1 MISRRNIRI
10 KVMQLI
16 YILETAGEAPK
27 KDPVSLLAEDF
38 EDTIAL
44 YTYLIH
50 FGLSVAR
57 FAETDARMRG
67 AKNLPS
73 EADLNVNIKISGNRT
88 LWQVLESPD
97 FVKALE
103 TYQTVARTDMELVRK
118 IYKQLTESKQY
129 QQYILA
135 ESRDKRQELDILLFV
150 YNDLLLA
157 SEEFDTHIEELFPN
171 WQDDGEMLALLLTG
185 YLNKPY
191 PLTVDHLLGKDKW
204 SFASSLLKTA
214 IDKKEYTSTLIKP
227 KLNNWDEDRIA
238 QLDMVLMRL
247 GVCELLFFETIPTKV
262 TINEY
267 IDIAKEYSTPQSG
280 QFING
285 VIDNIHK
292 ELTATGKIQKIDYQ
306 KKKPAK

>member
-1 MISRRNIRI
+1 
-10 KVMQLI
+10 MQLI
-16 YILETAGEAPK
+16 YILEAAGEAPK
-27 KDPVSLLAEDF
+27 KDPVILLASEF
-38 EDTIAL
+38 EDTVAL

-73 EADLNVNIKISGNRT
+73 EADLNVNIKISGNST
-88 LWQVLESPD
+88 LWQVLESAA
-97 FVKALE
+97 FIKALE
-103 TYQTVARTDMELVRK
+103 TNQTVARTDMELVRK
-118 IYKQLTESKQY
+118 TYNQLTESDKY
-129 QQYILA
+129 KQYILA
-135 ESRDKRQELDILLFV
+135 ESRDKKQELDILLFI

-157 SEEFDTHIEELFPN
+157 SEEFNTHIEEIFPN
-171 WQDDGEMLALLLTG
+171 WQDDGEMLALLLPA
-185 YLNKPY
+185 YLAKPY

-204 SFASSLLKTA
+204 SYASNLLRTA
-214 IDKKEYTSTLIKP
+214 IEKKEFTSTIIKP

-247 GVCELLFFETIPTKV
+247 GICELLFFETIPTKV

-280 QFING
+280 HFVNG
-285 VIDNIHK
+285 VIDSIHK
-292 ELTATGKIQKIDYQ
+292 ELVAEGKIQKIDYQ
-306 KKKPAK
+306 KRKATK

>member
-1 MISRRNIRI
+1 
-10 KVMQLI
+10 MQLI
-16 YILETAGEAPK
+16 YILEAAGEAPK
-27 KDPVSLLAEDF
+27 KDPVILLALEF
-38 EDTIAL
+38 EDTVAL

-73 EADLNVNIKISGNRT
+73 EADLNVNIKISGNST
-88 LWQVLESPD
+88 LWQVLESAA
-97 FVKALE
+97 FIKALE
-103 TYQTVARTDMELVRK
+103 TNQTVARTDMELVRK
-118 IYKQLTESKQY
+118 TYNQLTESDKY
-129 QQYILA
+129 KQYILA
-135 ESRDKRQELDILLFV
+135 ESRDKKQELDILLFI

-157 SEEFDTHIEELFPN
+157 SEEFNTHIEEIFPN
-171 WQDDGEMLALLLTG
+171 WQDDGEMLALLLPA
-185 YLNKPY
+185 YLAKPY

-204 SFASSLLKTA
+204 SYASNLLRTA
-214 IDKKEYTSTLIKP
+214 IEKKEFTSTIIKP

-247 GVCELLFFETIPTKV
+247 GICELLFFETIPTKV

-280 QFING
+280 HFVNG
-285 VIDNIHK
+285 VIDSIHK
-292 ELTATGKIQKIDYQ
+292 ELVAEGKIQKIDYQ
-306 KKKPAK
+306 KRKATK